1 MPAKI
6 RVRSVRIITNTKMC
20 KQSLYWNQNT
30 FRQAI
35 LLLWETICQVIF
47 WKNLKNFDKSATDD
61 PKGLHFQLLFC
72 VLKNLMNFDKSA
84 ADNPKR
90 TAFVWL
96 LFAFN
101 KASAGSDAWY
111 MSAWMSQSFSQSFF
125 MIFGDIG
132 LRGLSRS
139 SRLDKKAISKKII
152 VC

>member
-1 MPAKI
+1 MLTSQSNLQQSFPKI
-6 RVRSVRIITNTKMC
+6 KFFSLIELLVVIAII
-20 KQSLYWNQNT
+20 
-30 FRQAI
+30 AI
-35 LLLWETICQVIF
+35 LASMLLWETICQVIF

-72 VLKNLMNFDKSA
+72 VLKNLKNFDKSA

-111 MSAWMSQSFSQSFF
+111 MSAWMSQSFTQS
-125 MIFGDIG
+125 
-132 LRGLSRS
+132 LLWY
-139 SRLDKKAISKKII
+139 LAISD
-152 VC
+152 

>member
-1 MPAKI
+1 MKKLTQNKSKCFTLIELLVVIA
-6 RVRSVRIITNTKMC
+6 II
-20 KQSLYWNQNT
+20 
-30 FRQAI
+30 AI
-35 LLLWETICQVIF
+35 LAAMLLWETICQVIF

-72 VLKNLMNFDKSA
+72 VLKNLKNFDKSA